1 MGEEIAG
8 RPRAPGKRRGWQE
21 RRPWA
26 LGGCVGV
33 VLKKASVFC
42 QEEVPGKVRSEG
54 LRAWEGRGG
63 WGLYHEEANME
74 GEPWV
79 LEVGPPGISPKAV

>member
-42 QEEVPGKVRSEG
+42 REKVPGKARSEG
-54 LRAWEGRGG
+54 LRTWEGRG
-63 WGLYHEEANME
+63 
-74 GEPWV
+74 
-79 LEVGPPGISPKAV
+79 VGVIP